1 MKQIEIKI
9 AWSFRISTEFETFRN
24 IFETCTMT
32 RTVTPWPA
40 CRCILSHLFQAGR
53 KYARD
58 GKSWP
63 KNPNRSF
70 WFILD
75 IGWHRTSHAGRH
87 RDGGIFNIK
96 FSSWRELNQK
106 NNSRRG
112 VCHQYATVT
121 QSHHHRRRTLSIST
135 TWEPASGTAIPP
147 QPREVTRLRS
157 QHISLWIQNTE
168 DYRTYHR
175 IHRLHGIDRAHVQAW
190 QATKIWKKWNCIH
203 FHSDVYVF
211 T

>member
-1 MKQIEIKI
+1 
-9 AWSFRISTEFETFRN
+9 
-24 IFETCTMT
+24 MT
-32 RTVTPWPA
+32 S
-40 CRCILSHLFQAGR
+40 LQMHLEPPVSGGR
-53 KYARD
+53 KYSRD
-58 GKSWP
+58 GKSCQ
-63 KNPNRSF
+63 RIQTGHFDSF
-70 WFILD
+70 WTSDD
-75 IGWHRTSHAGRH
+75 IGQATLADTEMEVSSTSNSLPGE
-87 RDGGIFNIK
+87 NWIK
-96 FSSWRELNQK
+96 K
-106 NNSRRG
+106 NSRRG
-112 VCHQYATVT
+112 LCHQYATVT

-190 QATKIWKKWNCIH
+190 QANKIWKKWNCIH